1 MDSTGPLPPH
11 WAAPAEPTCH
21 RHPDRV
27 SYLRCQR
34 CERPV
39 CPECQRPAAVGV
51 HCLDCLQ
58 ASGRAVPV
66 TRTVFGAKAREGR
79 PWVTFSLMAV
89 CLVVFALEYVAPLK
103 LLDRWDLVPAFT
115 AHQPWRL
122 LTSAVMHSTDM
133 PLHIV
138 MNLYCLY
145 LLGPPLEFALGRWRF
160 ALSCLLCALGGSAGF
175 IAIAGGIVIDDGVPY
190 LTSAIGASGMVFGLF
205 GIMLAVQRRLR
216 RDLRGLLVVIAIN
229 LALPLLIP
237 DVAWQ
242 GHIGGL
248 VTGLACGAALAYA
261 PATRRVAVQTG
272 GLAIVLA
279 LVTLVTVV
287 GLWRI
292 PAMVP

>member
-1 MDSTGPLPPH
+1 MV
-11 WAAPAEPTCH
+11 TC
-21 RHPDRV
+21 
-27 SYLRCQR
+27 L
-34 CERPV
+34 
-39 CPECQRPAAVGV
+39 
-51 HCLDCLQ
+51 L
-58 ASGRAVPV
+58 
-66 TRTVFGAKAREGR
+66 
-79 PWVTFSLMAV
+79 
-89 CLVVFALEYVAPLK
+89 VFALEYVKPLN
-103 LLDRWDLVPAFT
+103 LLDRWDLVPAYT

-145 LLGPPLEFALGRWRF
+145 LLGPPLEYALGRWRY

-175 IAIAGGIVIDDGVPY
+175 IAIAGGFVIDGGVRY

-229 LALPLLIP
+229 L
-237 DVAWQ
+237 
-242 GHIGGL
+242 

-261 PATRRVAVQTG
+261 PATRRLAVQIG
-272 GLAIVLA
+272 GLAAVFG

-292 PAMVP
+292 PALIP